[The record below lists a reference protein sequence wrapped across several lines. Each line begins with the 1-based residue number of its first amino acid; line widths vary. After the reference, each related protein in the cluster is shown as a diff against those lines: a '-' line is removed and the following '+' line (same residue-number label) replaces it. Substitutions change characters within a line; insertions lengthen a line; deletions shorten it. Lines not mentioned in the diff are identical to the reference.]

1 MVILSLLAETP
12 SDIVYYWRFAVQKS
26 SDTAIYE
33 ADSHIRMG
41 AWIDFG
47 LMTLTFFLSI
57 FYNVEVG
64 IIVSLIISLLLVV
77 RRSSKT
83 RMKILVSYCNF

>member
-12 SDIVYYWRFAVQKS
+12 SDIVYYWRSVVEKS
-26 SDTAIYE
+26 SKAE
-33 ADSHIRMG
+33 ANFHIRMG

-83 RMKILVSYCNF
+83 RMKILVSVRNF

>member
-1 MVILSLLAETP
+1 ME
-12 SDIVYYWRFAVQKS
+12 
-26 SDTAIYE
+26 
-33 ADSHIRMG
+33 

-83 RMKILVSYCNF
+83 RMKILVSGYKFRAPTWTDFAGSYPWD

>member
-1 MVILSLLAETP
+1 M
-12 SDIVYYWRFAVQKS
+12 K
-26 SDTAIYE
+26 
-33 ADSHIRMG
+33 

-83 RMKILVSYCNF
+83 RMKILVSDRNF